1 MKKECCNVKVNEID
15 NGYQIEITGEEVKEK
30 CKTAIENC
38 CKDGKSCGEFF
49 KKFCS

>member
-30 CKTAIENC
+30 CKTVIENC